1 MNLFAI
7 TVSSSEN
14 IIIIRND
21 ISTQL
26 TPAIHGLQRVDALF
40 LTEVKI
46 LLAWNLRRKI
56 CVAFRECLQ
65 GSASKW
71 IAIKAFQPQLNQMP
85 EEYKESKWHRI
96 EHTQSHVYI
105 FIPRVSVP
113 WILPMHEIL
122 GKLPPP

>member
-65 GSASKW
+65 GSASKRF
-71 IAIKAFQPQLNQMP
+71 AIKAFQPQLNQMP
-85 EEYKESKWHRI
+85 EEQGIEVHRI